1 MTFPNI
7 DIESGSTQCIRCY
20 WFIGKLM
27 NDATACFAFP
37 EGIPMAILHGPYDHR
52 NPHPGD
58 NGIQWRESEEWRKIY
73 EEILAE

>member
-1 MTFPNI
+1 
-7 DIESGSTQCIRCY
+7 
-20 WFIGKLM
+20 M